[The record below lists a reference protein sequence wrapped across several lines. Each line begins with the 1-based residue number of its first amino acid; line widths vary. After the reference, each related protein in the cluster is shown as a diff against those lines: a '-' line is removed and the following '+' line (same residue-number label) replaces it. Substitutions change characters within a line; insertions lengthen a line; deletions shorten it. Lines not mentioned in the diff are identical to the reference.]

1 MLEMECVST
10 SPEVTR
16 AIGGAL
22 AGFLAPGDVVS
33 LSGDLGAGKTCLV
46 QGAAAALGV
55 RARVQSPS
63 FVLVREYA
71 GSARV
76 VHVDVYR
83 LNSLQEL
90 YDLGYEEV
98 FDPGSVTFVEWGDAV
113 DGALPADRLEI
124 EMTQHDE
131 ERRRIVIR
139 ASGRR
144 WDRDWESLRK
154 ACAGWAAEA

>member
-1 MLEMECVST
+1 MPELECISS
-10 SPEVTR
+10 SPDETR
-16 AIGGAL
+16 AIGAAV
-22 AGFLAPGDVVS
+22 AGSLAPGDAVS

-46 QGAAAALGV
+46 QGAATALGV
-55 RARVQSPS
+55 TARVQSPS

-71 GSARV
+71 GTSRI

-98 FDPGSVTFVEWGDAV
+98 FDPGLVTFVEWGDAV
-113 DGALPADRLEI
+113 EGALPVDRLEI
-124 EMTQHDE
+124 QMTQQDE

-139 ASGRR
+139 GVGDRWEREWARLSAACTEWMAS
-144 WDRDWESLRK
+144 
-154 ACAGWAAEA
+154 A